1 MAVALSKPPWVKVD
15 MQIHIL
21 LPLLLLCYGGVAS
34 IHCSRVHESSQ
45 DLRALLHF
53 KQGVTSDPYGAL
65 SNWNISSHFCRWNFV
80 NCTSAKPYRVSGL
93 ILYNQS
99 LSGQISSS
107 LGNLTFLNYLDL
119 SQNNFVG
126 SLPLLGCLQQLQLL
140 YLNKNSLSG
149 IIPDA
154 FSNSS
159 NLIALDLSS
168 NLLVGRISPK
178 LGHLSCEIPN
188 AVLSLS
194 SIQYLSL
201 SENRLSGQIPRRIG
215 NLSSLILLNLGEN
228 YFSGT
233 IEGLIDNLTQM
244 EYLDLHGNELEGRI
258 PASLGNLPHLI
269 RLYLNNNNLH
279 GYIP

>member
-1 MAVALSKPPWVKVD
+1 MTTQKVDLIWDEESWYYSMLFNAQLHDLTLPCFYGQAQPLLVSTKVLATIHLCFDLQMAVALSKPPWVKVD

-107 LGNLTFLNYLDL
+107 LGNLTFLNYFDL

-159 NLIALDLSS
+159 NFIALDLSS
-168 NLLVGRISPK
+168 NLL
-178 LGHLSCEIPN
+178 L
-188 AVLSLS
+188 
-194 SIQYLSL
+194 
-201 SENRLSGQIPRRIG
+201 
-215 NLSSLILLNLGEN
+215 
-228 YFSGT
+228 T
-233 IEGLIDNLTQM
+233 IRTSFM
-244 EYLDLHGNELEGRI
+244 
-258 PASLGNLPHLI
+258 
-269 RLYLNNNNLH
+269 
-279 GYIP
+279 